1 MHRLLLMSVV
11 GTAVLCIVRAQQ
23 LDNSTGELALPN
35 PKDCANRIRHAQF
48 DGHNYFFSW
57 EYDLTKDLKVDWIT
71 GRNICRRHCMD
82 LVSLETREE
91 NEFVKQRMIN
101 GLIRF
106 FWTSG
111 RKCNFEGCDRED
123 LQPPLVNG
131 WFWAGSGV
139 RLGSRNDKVTGDW
152 SKTGGAGDPQPDNR
166 EFEVEGEKDEACIA
180 MLNNFYADGAVWH
193 DIACYHKK
201 WFVCED
207 SDTLMDFAKKTSPRF
222 AHRI

>member
-1 MHRLLLMSVV
+1 MGVDAQPAGGSQAHRMRCTVGFFLLATTICGVF
-11 GTAVLCIVRAQQ
+11 AQ
-23 LDNSTGELALPN
+23 DRNATTGALSLPN
-35 PKDCANRIRHAQF
+35 PKDCANRIKHAQHN
-48 DGHNYFFSW
+48 GHNYFFSW
-57 EYDLTKDLKVDWIT
+57 EYELTKDLKVDWIT

-82 LVSLETREE
+82 LVSIETREE
-91 NEFVKQRMIN
+91 NEFLKQRMIN

-111 RKCNFEGCDRED
+111 
-123 LQPPLVNG
+123 
-131 WFWAGSGV
+131 
-139 RLGSRNDKVTGDW
+139 KVTGAW

-166 EFEVEGEKDEACIA
+166 EFKVEGKHDEACIA

-207 SDTLMDFAKKTSPRF
+207 SDKLMDFAKQTSPQH
-222 AHRI
+222 APRI